1 MDPAQIALLNPI
13 VFMVSVALY
22 LILRLRYKRDI
33 YLAALEK
40 GQPLPE
46 QPQTDPR
53 KPALVLIALGLGF
66 SIASY
71 VAVSYA
77 TRVQAHPAQVCIWGI
92 VPIFIGV
99 ALLIYRRL
107 ATKDGEGRHPR
118 LQE

>member
-40 GQPLPE
+40 GLPAPE
-46 QPQTDPR
+46 QPQTDMR
-53 KPALVLIALGLGF
+53 KPALLLIALGLGF

-92 VPIFIGV
+92 VPIFIVV

-107 ATKDGEGRHPR
+107 AAKDQEQSHGESQG
-118 LQE
+118 